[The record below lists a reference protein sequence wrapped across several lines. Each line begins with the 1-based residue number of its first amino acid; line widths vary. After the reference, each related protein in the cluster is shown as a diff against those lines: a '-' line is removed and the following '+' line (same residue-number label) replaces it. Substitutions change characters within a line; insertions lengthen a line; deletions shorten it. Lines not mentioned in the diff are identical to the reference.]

1 MKIKNRDLLDGIDV
15 LMKVFAYPQEDFK
28 KAYAM
33 SKRSRVVRSEFEDL
47 NQARQALI
55 RKYGIMKNGEY
66 EMIGRDIKLDNPDKF
81 REEYKTFADT
91 ELDLDMWA
99 IPFNDISEMK
109 EFEQTKDEKEKVKTN
124 RPLINPAELDL
135 LIPFLAELP
144 EDK

>member
-124 RPLINPAELDL
+124 RPLINPIELDL